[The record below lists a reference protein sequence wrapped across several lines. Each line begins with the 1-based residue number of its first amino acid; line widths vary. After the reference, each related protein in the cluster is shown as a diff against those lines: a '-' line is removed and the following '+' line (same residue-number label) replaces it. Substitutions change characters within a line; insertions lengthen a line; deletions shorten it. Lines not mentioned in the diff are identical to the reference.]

1 MGFFERFPLGG
12 NVTMPEPKLARFK
25 TKPDTIYVP
34 VTGLVV
40 PFGKTGDKTFDQG
53 IFGVGTG
60 ISPESGVL
68 YAPADG
74 RISATTVTNHAIGMT
89 TADGAEVII
98 HIGIDTVKMN
108 GKGFQRFVEAGET
121 VVAGQ
126 PLIAFD
132 REKIASAGYDDI
144 VIVSVTNVDEKYVQ
158 ILAKSGTKID
168 GKYLVKVGE
177 PLLEVAE

>member
-1 MGFFERFPLGG
+1 
-12 NVTMPEPKLARFK
+12 
-25 TKPDTIYVP
+25 
-34 VTGLVV
+34 
-40 PFGKTGDKTFDQG
+40 
-53 IFGVGTG
+53 
-60 ISPESGVL
+60 
-68 YAPADG
+68 
-74 RISATTVTNHAIGMT
+74 MT

-144 VIVSVTNVDEKYVQ
+144 VIVSVTNVDEKNVQ